1 MPGRRCQFLPRPIQ
15 NKCETIPTAA
25 EKGSGAK
32 NSAINPA
39 SSNIP
44 SDWYPEKS
52 RATLTNETKHKKQI
66 SSDARGHRFSVTS
79 SDAISPTQH
88 NVINAASLAPNHSK
102 VGADQ

>member
-1 MPGRRCQFLPRPIQ
+1 MRNHSHCSRKRLAREGGFSSPNPGRKP
-15 NKCETIPTAA
+15 A
-25 EKGSGAK
+25 GAK
-32 NSAINPA
+32 NSAITPA

-79 SDAISPTQH
+79 SDATNPTQH
-88 NVINAASLAPNHSK
+88 SVSNVPLPAPNHSK
-102 VGADQ
+102 VGTVQ